1 MRKEGVPVQESMKAV
16 PDGSVLLQMD
26 GIEKVFPGVHALNN
40 CHFELKRGE
49 VHALV
54 GENGAGKSTMMKV
67 LTGIYKRDGGTIKY
81 KGQEI
86 NLNSP
91 EEAQALGIG
100 IIHQELN
107 LMPHLSVAENIF
119 IGREPMRGP
128 FLDKKKA
135 NADARK
141 LLNSL
146 NIDLDPDIACNKLSV
161 AKQQMVEIAKALSYD
176 SELLVMDEPSAA
188 LTENEVQELFRF
200 IRDLRGRGHAIIY
213 ISHRLDELPQIT
225 DRITV
230 MRDGQYVNTV
240 YTKDVTKEQ
249 IISMMVGRVIYE
261 QPKAKSEVPEG
272 APVVLEVKNLVAQ
285 NVKNVSF
292 KLKKGE
298 ILGFAG
304 LMGAGRTET
313 MRALFGAD
321 PKTGGEVLLD
331 GKPVRIDSPVEAVNL
346 GIGYLSEDR
355 KAFGLAV
362 GLSVSDNSVMANLDE
377 FTSGG
382 FVKRKKVDQITR
394 EYVDKLSI
402 KTPSVNQLIKNLSGG
417 NQQKVVIAKWL
428 IKNCGILIFDEPTR
442 GIDVGAKSEIYHLM
456 SDLAKMGKSVI
467 MISSEMPE
475 LLRMS
480 DRLVV
485 MCEGRV
491 TGELDIAE
499 ATQEKIMTL
508 ATMAMS

>member
-1 MRKEGVPVQESMKAV
+1 VQGAIEAAQAGETLLRMEGI
-16 PDGSVLLQMD
+16 D
-26 GIEKVFPGVHALNN
+26 KVFPGVRALND
-40 CHFELKRGE
+40 CRFDLRRGE

-54 GENGAGKSTMMKV
+54 GENGAGKSTLMKV
-67 LTGIYKRDGGTIKY
+67 LTGIYKRDGGKIVY
-81 KGQEI
+81 KDREI
-86 NLNSP
+86 DLSSP
-91 EEAQALGIG
+91 EEAQKLGIG

-107 LMPHLSVAENIF
+107 LMPHLTVAENIF
-119 IGREPMRGP
+119 IGREPMKGP

-135 NADARK
+135 NADARR

-146 NIDLDPDIACNKLSV
+146 HIDIDPDVVVNRLSV

-188 LTENEVQELFRF
+188 LTETEIQELFKF
-200 IRDLRGRGHAIIY
+200 IRDLRDRGHAIIY
-213 ISHRLDELPQIT
+213 ISHRLDELFEIT
-225 DRITV
+225 DRVTV
-230 MRDGQYVNTV
+230 MRDGQYVDTVNTC
-240 YTKDVTKEQ
+240 DVTKEK

-261 QPKAKSEVPEG
+261 QPKTKSEVPPG
-272 APVVLEVKNLVAQ
+272 AETVLEVKNLVAN

-292 KLKKGE
+292 TLKRGE

-321 PKTGGEVLLD
+321 PKQGGEVLLN
-331 GKPVRIDSPVEAVNL
+331 GKAVSIKSPVDAVNL

-355 KAFGLAV
+355 KAFGLAT
-362 GLSVSDNSVMANLDE
+362 GLPVRENSVLASLE
-377 FTSGG
+377 QYVTAG
-382 FVKRKKVDQITR
+382 FVRTKRVEAVTK

-402 KTPSVNQLIKNLSGG
+402 KTPSVRQLVKNLSGG
-417 NQQKVVIAKWL
+417 NQQKIVVAKWL
-428 IKNCGILIFDEPTR
+428 IKNCDILIFDEPTR

-456 SDLAKMGKSVI
+456 GDLAKEGKAII

-480 DRLVV
+480 DRLIV

-491 TGELDIAE
+491 TGELPIEEAE
-499 ATQEKIMTL
+499 QEKIMTL
-508 ATMAMS
+508 ATMAVH

>member
-1 MRKEGVPVQESMKAV
+1 
-16 PDGSVLLQMD
+16 
-26 GIEKVFPGVHALNN
+26 
-40 CHFELKRGE
+40 
-49 VHALV
+49 
-54 GENGAGKSTMMKV
+54 
-67 LTGIYKRDGGTIKY
+67 
-81 KGQEI
+81 
-86 NLNSP
+86 
-91 EEAQALGIG
+91 
-100 IIHQELN
+100 
-107 LMPHLSVAENIF
+107 MPHLTVAENIF
-119 IGREPMRGP
+119 IGREPMKGP

-146 NIDLDPDIACNKLSV
+146 NIDIDPDIACNKLSV

-200 IRDLRGRGHAIIY
+200 IRDLRSRGHAIIY

-240 YTKDVTKEQ
+240 FTKDVTKEQ

-261 QPKAKSEVPEG
+261 QPKTKSEVPES
-272 APVVLEVKNLVAQ
+272 APTMLLEVKNLVAQ

-321 PKTGGEVLLD
+321 PKTGGEVLLN
-331 GKPVRIDSPVEAVNL
+331 GKPVDIHSPVDAVNL

-355 KAFGLAV
+355 KMFGLAV
-362 GLSVSDNSVMANLDE
+362 GLSVSENLCDGQPGRIHLRRVREAQEGPPGHEGVCGKAVHQDAQRAPADQEPVGRQPAEGGHRQVADQELRHPDLRRADPRHRRRRQVRDLPPDGRSGQDGQVRHHDQFGDAGIAPDE
-377 FTSGG
+377 RPAGRDERGPGDRRTGHRGSHPGKDHDARHDG
-382 FVKRKKVDQITR
+382 DELGV
-394 EYVDKLSI
+394 
-402 KTPSVNQLIKNLSGG
+402 LIQCHSRP
-417 NQQKVVIAKWL
+417 W
-428 IKNCGILIFDEPTR
+428 
-442 GIDVGAKSEIYHLM
+442 
-456 SDLAKMGKSVI
+456 
-467 MISSEMPE
+467 
-475 LLRMS
+475 
-480 DRLVV
+480 
-485 MCEGRV
+485 
-491 TGELDIAE
+491 
-499 ATQEKIMTL
+499 
-508 ATMAMS
+508 